1 MRIDHHHQR
10 ASRLAQQAELFA
22 RAGRMTQALP
32 LYSAALAEE
41 EVALNLL
48 KAAHAGAQTLFVFQ
62 KSAALLALRCANWP
76 RASRLIE
83 EGLRM
88 QLRPPMYEELQ
99 GLLTRIP
106 KAARPVRKTS
116 HESQNPAP
124 AEAAVPISQLGNVLL
139 EDVEIRGTLKHIGTL
154 LFKGKLTGV
163 IISETGTIS
172 IGTGAEICGD
182 LFSKSALVG
191 GKIFGSITVQ
201 GSCQLGPTCRV
212 LGNIASPRLDVAEGA
227 IFVGEAVVVPPG
239 FELGPVSR

>member
-1 MRIDHHHQR
+1 
-10 ASRLAQQAELFA
+10 
-22 RAGRMTQALP
+22 MTQALP

-62 KSAALLALRCANWP
+62 KSAASLALKCANWS

-83 EGLRM
+83 AGLRLD
-88 QLRPPMYEELQ
+88 LRPPMYEELQ
-99 GLLTRIP
+99 GLPTRIP

-116 HESQNPAP
+116 YESQTPAS
-124 AEAAVPISQLGNVLL
+124 AEAAVPISLSNVLL
-139 EDVEIRGTLKHIGTL
+139 EDVEIRGTLKHVGAL
-154 LFKGKLTGV
+154 LCNGKLTGV

-182 LFSKSALVG
+182 LFSKSALIS

-212 LGNIASPRLDVAEGA
+212 LGNIASPRLNVAEGA
-227 IFVGEAVVVPPG
+227 TFVGEALIVPPG
-239 FELGPVSR
+239 LS